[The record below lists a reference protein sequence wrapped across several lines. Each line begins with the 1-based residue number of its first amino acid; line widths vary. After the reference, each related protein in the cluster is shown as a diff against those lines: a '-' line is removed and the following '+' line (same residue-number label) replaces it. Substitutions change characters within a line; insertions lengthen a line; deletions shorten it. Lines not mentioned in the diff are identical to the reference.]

1 LSPPI
6 NLAFA
11 ITTSAIFFLLYILKI
26 IDFKQIMGFNGS
38 FNSNY
43 LRMKKLQ
50 LITILLLSIFVFS
63 CNENSKKTQ
72 LTEKGQTLEPK
83 VNISELNSDYKKWW
97 TYYSYNISL
106 SSNFT
111 GLNEQ
116 SDEIDKK
123 QFLEKLTTGNYIPLK
138 IKSEDKVDTYKLFK
152 LDSNADKSIRSTI
165 KNKSLTNL
173 KYFKME
179 GLPLPE
185 FNFTD
190 LNGNINTN
198 ESTKGKTIILK
209 TWFIN
214 CEACVAEFPE
224 LNEFVEKYK
233 QRNDVIFLSL
243 ARDTKD
249 ELKNFLQKKYFEYQV
264 VPNQREFIE
273 KKLNLQ
279 YYPTHLIVDKNGTIL
294 KVVNKASEMI
304 SFLENEKNRIR
315 PGMSVNLPGDL
326 SLIFLAWYKF
336 VQLVFRVVWN
346 SIQGI
351 FQPFERF
358 NFV

>member
-1 LSPPI
+1 
-6 NLAFA
+6 
-11 ITTSAIFFLLYILKI
+11 
-26 IDFKQIMGFNGS
+26 
-38 FNSNY
+38 
-43 LRMKKLQ
+43 MKKLQ

-63 CNENSKKTQ
+63 CNEKSKKTQ
-72 LTEKGQTLEPK
+72 FSEKVEMLEPK
-83 VNISELNSDYKKWW
+83 VNIGELTSDYMKWW
-97 TYYSYNISL
+97 TYHSYNISL
-106 SSNFT
+106 SSNFV

-116 SDEIDKK
+116 SDTIDKK
-123 QFLEKLTTGNYIPLK
+123 QFLENLITGNYIPLK
-138 IKSEDKVDTYKLFK
+138 IKSDDKAKTYRLFK

-165 KNKSLTNL
+165 KDKSLTEL

-190 LNGNINTN
+190 LNENIYTN

-249 ELKNFLQKKYFEYQV
+249 ELKNFLQKKHFEYQV

-273 KKLNLQ
+273 KKLNSQL
-279 YYPTHLIVDKNGTIL
+279 YPTHIIVDKNGIVL

-304 SFLENEKNRIR
+304 SFFENEKKLTEKI
-315 PGMSVNLPGDL
+315 PPPPPPASAAPPPPPPPPPP
-326 SLIFLAWYKF
+326 SK
-336 VQLVFRVVWN
+336 
-346 SIQGI
+346 
-351 FQPFERF
+351 
-358 NFV
+358 

>member
-1 LSPPI
+1 
-6 NLAFA
+6 
-11 ITTSAIFFLLYILKI
+11 
-26 IDFKQIMGFNGS
+26 M
-38 FNSNY
+38 
-43 LRMKKLQ
+43 
-50 LITILLLSIFVFS
+50 
-63 CNENSKKTQ
+63 
-72 LTEKGQTLEPK
+72 LEPK
-83 VNISELNSDYKKWW
+83 VNIGELTSDYMKWW
-97 TYYSYNISL
+97 TYHSYNISL
-106 SSNFT
+106 SSNFV

-116 SDEIDKK
+116 SDTIDKK
-123 QFLEKLTTGNYIPLK
+123 QFLENLITGNYIPLK
-138 IKSEDKVDTYKLFK
+138 IKSDDKAKTYRLFK
-152 LDSNADKSIRSTI
+152 LDSNSDKSIRSTI
-165 KNKSLTNL
+165 KDKSLTEL

-190 LNGNINTN
+190 LNENIYTN

-249 ELKNFLQKKYFEYQV
+249 ELKNFLQKKHFEYQV

-273 KKLNLQ
+273 KKLNSQL
-279 YYPTHLIVDKNGTIL
+279 YPTHIIVDKNGIVL

-304 SFLENEKNRIR
+304 SFFENEKKLTEKI
-315 PGMSVNLPGDL
+315 PPPPPPASAAPPPPPPPPPP
-326 SLIFLAWYKF
+326 SK
-336 VQLVFRVVWN
+336 
-346 SIQGI
+346 
-351 FQPFERF
+351 
-358 NFV
+358 

>member
-1 LSPPI
+1 
-6 NLAFA
+6 
-11 ITTSAIFFLLYILKI
+11 
-26 IDFKQIMGFNGS
+26 
-38 FNSNY
+38 
-43 LRMKKLQ
+43 MKKLQ

-63 CNENSKKTQ
+63 CNENSKKTH

-97 TYYSYNISL
+97 AYHSYNISL

-116 SDEIDKK
+116 SDTIDKK

-138 IKSEDKVDTYKLFK
+138 IKSEDKVETYKLFK
-152 LDSNADKSIRSTI
+152 LDSNADKSIRSVI
-165 KNKSLTNL
+165 KNQSLTKL
-173 KYFKME
+173 KYFKMG

-190 LNGNINTN
+190 LNGNIYTN

-209 TWFIN
+209 TWHIS
-214 CEACVAEFPE
+214 CTACVAEFPE

-249 ELKNFLQKKYFEYQV
+249 ELKNFLQKKYFEYQA

-273 KKLNLQ
+273 KKLNSQL
-279 YYPTHLIVDKNGTIL
+279 YPTHIIVDKNGIIL

-304 SFLENEKNRIR
+304 SFFENGEKSTDKKL
-315 PGMSVNLPGDL
+315 PPPPPPASVAPPPPPPT
-326 SLIFLAWYKF
+326 
-336 VQLVFRVVWN
+336 R
-346 SIQGI
+346 
-351 FQPFERF
+351 
-358 NFV
+358 

>member
-1 LSPPI
+1 
-6 NLAFA
+6 
-11 ITTSAIFFLLYILKI
+11 
-26 IDFKQIMGFNGS
+26 
-38 FNSNY
+38 
-43 LRMKKLQ
+43 MKKLQ

-72 LTEKGQTLEPK
+72 LTEKVQTLEPK
-83 VNISELNSDYKKWW
+83 VNISELNSDYMKWW

-116 SDEIDKK
+116 SDTIDKK

-138 IKSEDKVDTYKLFK
+138 IKSDDKDKTYKLFR
-152 LDSNADKSIRSTI
+152 LDSNADKSIRSEI
-165 KNKSLTNL
+165 KNESLTKL

-190 LNGNINTN
+190 LNGNIYTN

-209 TWFIN
+209 TWFIS
-214 CEACVAEFPE
+214 CTACVAEFPE

-233 QRNDVIFLSL
+233 ERNDIIFLSL
-243 ARDTKD
+243 ARDNKS
-249 ELKNFLQKKYFEYQV
+249 ELENFLQKKHLEYQV

-279 YYPTHLIVDKNGTIL
+279 GYPTHLIVDKNGLIK
-294 KVVNKASEMI
+294 KVVSGDASEMI
-304 SFLENEKNRIR
+304 AFFENEMK
-315 PGMSVNLPGDL
+315 STDKKLPPPPPP
-326 SLIFLAWYKF
+326 SSSAPPPPPPPPPPSK
-336 VQLVFRVVWN
+336 
-346 SIQGI
+346 
-351 FQPFERF
+351 
-358 NFV
+358 